1 MFETAG
7 KEKEHEIS
15 PSVGILSMIHPLSS
29 ESQAQGLIKDFAVAT
44 NSSFTVD
51 TGPKLYRM
59 KTDFEVQ
66 DFSRKYP
73 VVEQT
78 STHDSSLNV
87 SSFNKYCPELI
98 SSPVLILSSFEEK
111 KVTCDNC
118 TFEKAKTK
126 QSKTNKPKNKKKK
139 SKRTKEKTKQQKH
152 NSLMKISQKC
162 CLSAEKGATD
172 FDEKDRKVNIYCI

>member
-1 MFETAG
+1 MWRAVAFETAG

-29 ESQAQGLIKDFAVAT
+29 ESQAQGLIKDFVIAT

-66 DFSRKYP
+66 DFSRKHP

-78 STHDSSLNV
+78 STHDLSLNV

-98 SSPVLILSSFEEK
+98 SSNLV
-111 KVTCDNC
+111 
-118 TFEKAKTK
+118 
-126 QSKTNKPKNKKKK
+126 
-139 SKRTKEKTKQQKH
+139 
-152 NSLMKISQKC
+152 
-162 CLSAEKGATD
+162 
-172 FDEKDRKVNIYCI
+172 